1 MADPNFPIGST
12 PLMPAPDSSP
22 AQQDY
27 QTQFGGYEQTQRMP
41 NRYTWGGI
49 DAPGYSRIPNGNTLN
64 AYRNNWQKVLPL
76 PIDKNG
82 AYTALQNH
90 LNNAL
95 SAANIKYGAPL
106 PQTLAAP
113 RPYSMDPQATYRA
126 YPDQTTYGTRNYPI
140 GYPDG
145 VTRPALEY
153 KPEIPASSFMNDV
166 RTGTGDSFGG
176 NIV

>member
-1 MADPNFPIGST
+1 MAENVYREGAT
-12 PLMPAPDSSP
+12 PLMPALDQPP
-22 AQQDY
+22 AERDY

-49 DAPGYSRIPNGNTLN
+49 DIPGVSRIPYGNTLN
-64 AYRNNWQKVLPL
+64 SYRNNWQRVLPL

-90 LNNAL
+90 LYNTL
-95 SAANIKYGAPL
+95 SASNIKYGTPL
-106 PQTLAAP
+106 PQILAAP

-126 YPDQTTYGTRNYPI
+126 YPDYTTQGTRSYPI
-140 GYPDG
+140 GYPDN
-145 VTRPALEY
+145 VPRPALEY
-153 KPEIPASSFMNDV
+153 KPDIPAGYMNDV

-176 NIV
+176 NVG